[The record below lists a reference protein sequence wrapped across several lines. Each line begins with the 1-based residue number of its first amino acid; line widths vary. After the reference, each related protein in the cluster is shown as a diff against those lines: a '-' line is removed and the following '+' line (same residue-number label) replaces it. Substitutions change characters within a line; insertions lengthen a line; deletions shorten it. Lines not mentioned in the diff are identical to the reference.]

1 MVDLGYTKITNDVI
15 IGETPRR
22 VDLNVETAANMY
34 PGRLATRGTTDFDLQ
49 VATALLP
56 PAGWLGYGHANSAA
70 KPATRDT
77 IYVADTVVPLHR
89 GGDFQVRSKLAAG
102 ASVSRYQ
109 LLANWAAGHVI
120 GPVTKGDGGI
130 WLSVPFVKKISVEDT
145 TIDLPATMV
154 VKDLLV
160 EVTTAVASGE
170 IDIGILAG
178 EAGGDEDGFVDGL
191 SCAAEGIFRP
201 KAALTAGGS
210 ETYYSATTRGVLLQT
225 FLAGSNAVEDVGTY
239 EEKEHLC
246 DGTAKSLTYTTTD
259 HAIAGNFH
267 ILLVHPNFQIV
278 AQADETVDA
287 SAAAAALWALNRI

>member
-1 MVDLGYTKITNDVI
+1 MADLGYTKITNDVI

-34 PGRLATRGTTDFDLQ
+34 PGRLAAKGTTDFDLQ

-77 IYVADTVVPLHR
+77 IYVADKVAPLHR

-120 GPVTKGDGGI
+120 GPVTQGDGGI

-145 TIDLPATMV
+145 TIDLPSTMV
-154 VKDLLV
+154 VKDVLV

-178 EAGGDEDGFVDGL
+178 EAGGDEDGFVD
-191 SCAAEGIFRP
+191 
-201 KAALTAGGS
+201 
-210 ETYYSATTRGVLLQT
+210 SATTRGPLLRT

-278 AQADETVDA
+278 AQADESIDA